1 MRKDWYLIRD
11 DDDDDDDD
19 NNTDI
24 LSMVSGLPYFIK
36 YKSVPCQGIY
46 EAKYFNWDSPL
57 KKTSSV
63 RKRKVL

>member
-1 MRKDWYLIRD
+1 MRKDWYLIGD
-11 DDDDDDDD
+11 NDDDDD
-19 NNTDI
+19 NNTDT
-24 LSMVSGLPYFIK
+24 LSTVSGLAYFIK
-36 YKSVPCQGIY
+36 YKSLLCQGIY